1 MLQSEKF
8 SAVDKKAVW
17 DYILLAM
24 AFHNKFEELGSGTP
38 PIIPDCSENFGAKP
52 LTEPAADQPT
62 EAKPEIG
69 SGVRANIVGADPMTG
84 TKRVL
89 ARQRLH
95 NATGA
100 SRLHSTVVGR

>member
-8 SAVDKKAVW
+8 SAVDKKAVEI
-17 DYILLAM
+17 YSIFAM
-24 AFHNKFEELGSGTP
+24 AFNVRLEGGVTP
-38 PIIPDCSENFGAKP
+38 PILPNCSENFGARP

-62 EAKPEIG
+62 EARPEIG
-69 SGVRANIVGADPMTG
+69 GGVRANIVGADPMTG
-84 TKRVL
+84 TNRVL